1 MAHYLVACD
10 DLRNAASAGRPMS
23 DWKPSA
29 AGRPPHPL
37 EAMPERAREIFRR
50 IVETYLA
57 TGEPVGSRTLSQ
69 RLAQS
74 LSPAS
79 VRNVMADLEDAGLI
93 AAPHT
98 SAGRIPTETGLRF
111 FVDGMMEVGGVGES
125 EKRELE
131 SRLAG
136 SGRSLPEVLT
146 QATALLSGLS
156 HCAGLVLTPKRER
169 TLRHVEFVPAG
180 PGRALVILVGEDGAV
195 ENRMIEA
202 PIGLP
207 AGALR
212 EATNFLSA
220 RLAGKTLSGLAE
232 AARAAL
238 AAHRAELDA
247 LTADLVERGFAEWS
261 GGEGDRALI
270 VRGQARLLDDVDAA
284 AGLDRIQRL
293 FEDLEREREVI
304 DLLDLAGAA
313 DGVSIFIGSEN
324 RLFSLSGSSVIAAP
338 YRDGAGGLVGVI
350 GVIGPTRLNYA
361 RIVPM
366 VDYTARLVGRLIT
379 GQGTG

>member
-1 MAHYLVACD
+1 
-10 DLRNAASAGRPMS
+10 MS
-23 DWKPSA
+23 DRKPGGPA
-29 AGRPPHPL
+29 HPL
-37 EAMPERAREIFRR
+37 DAMPERAREIFRR

-69 RLAQS
+69 RLTQS
-74 LSPAS
+74 LSSAS
-79 VRNVMADLEDAGLI
+79 IRNVMADLEDAGLI

-98 SAGRIPTETGLRF
+98 SAGRIPTQTGLRF
-111 FVDGMMEVGGVGES
+111 FVDGMMELGGVGDS
-125 EKRELE
+125 ERRELE

-146 QATALLSGLS
+146 QATSLLSGLS

-220 RLAGKTLSGLAE
+220 RLAGKTLSGLAD

-247 LTADLVERGFAEWS
+247 LTASLVEKGFAEWS
-261 GGEGDRALI
+261 GGGDDRALI
-270 VRGQARLLDDVDAA
+270 VRGQ
-284 AGLDRIQRL
+284 

-304 DLLDLAGAA
+304 ELLELAGTA

-366 VDYTARLVGRLIT
+366 VDYTARLVGRLIS
-379 GQGTG
+379 GQGPV